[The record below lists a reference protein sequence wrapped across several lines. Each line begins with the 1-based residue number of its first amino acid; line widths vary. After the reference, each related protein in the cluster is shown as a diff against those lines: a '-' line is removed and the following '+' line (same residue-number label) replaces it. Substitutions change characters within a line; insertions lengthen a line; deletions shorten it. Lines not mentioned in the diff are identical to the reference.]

1 MRPRAAGRA
10 TRAWHG
16 ESPAVSV
23 APAPSP
29 SRFHSRRRLMSTGAR
44 MLALS
49 VVGGLV
55 LAGLTG
61 PIVGLFA
68 VTAKRGANTFNDMPT
83 DLLTPPLPQASKMYD
98 AKGHVIAYLHGSED
112 RQVVPLAF
120 VPRYLQQAV
129 IDIEDSRFYEHHG
142 IDFKGLA
149 RAAVA
154 NQESGGFTQGGS
166 TLTQQYVKNVLL
178 ESANTPEERQAAT
191 ERSVSRKLRE
201 AKYAIALEHQLTK
214 QQILERYLNIAYF
227 GDGAYG
233 VQTAAQHYFS
243 KDVNQLTLDEAA
255 TLAGI
260 VKNPSRYDPL
270 LHPVAARD
278 RRNGVLDRMHELGHL
293 PDMFWTF
300 SKGRPLQL
308 DPRKAATDSCQSS
321 SAPFYCQ
328 YVRSQLLSDPE
339 FGPTPEERQRRLF
352 EGGLVIRTS
361 LDPDIQEA
369 AQNAVNTIIP
379 PGNRIATAS
388 VIIEPGTGN
397 VLAIAT
403 NRIYG
408 PADDGK
414 PASTTTDFTHT
425 KFPLATT
432 TDAFQPGST
441 FKVFTLAAALE
452 QGLPLSLTLKAPPC
466 YQSHVFHNP
475 DGHCPV
481 TPFSPDGIG
490 YHNAEE
496 GEGGVFSMTQATW
509 NSVNTYFVQLEEKVG
524 VYNVANMARRLGVT
538 SYRVEPRTP
547 KGVWSKDGTL
557 TLGTFE
563 VSVMDM
569 ASAYATLAAH
579 GIRCDPRSVVAMA
592 DAQGPVSTAPPKC
605 RPVLRPEVADKVTSV
620 LEGVIN
626 QGTGAAN
633 APIGRPAAGKTGTT
647 DNFSNA
653 WFVGYVPQMAAAVWV
668 GDPRSTVQ
676 FPLNNVTV
684 PVGSYAHVYGG
695 DLPAMIWSNE
705 MRNALVNYSAAYMP
719 PADATA
725 PTGGPNQVPDVTG
738 MDVKTAEGVL
748 RAEGFNPVGGGVGT
762 TTYGTTYGGSGR
774 VVRTVPGPGNTVN
787 LGSPVVMLVR

>member
-1 MRPRAAGRA
+1 M
-10 TRAWHG
+10 
-16 ESPAVSV
+16 SV
-23 APAPSP
+23 EPAPSP
-29 SRFHSRRRLMSTGAR
+29 SRFQSRRRLLSVGTK
-44 MLALS
+44 MLILS

-61 PIVGLFA
+61 PFVGLFA
-68 VTAKRGANTFNDMPT
+68 LTAKRGADAFNDLPT
-83 DLLTPPLPQASKMYD
+83 DLLTPPLPQASRMYD
-98 AKGHVIAYLHGSED
+98 AKGNVIAYLHGSED
-112 RQVVPLAF
+112 RQVVPLAT

-178 ESANTPEERQAAT
+178 ESANSADERQAAT

-201 AKYAIALEHQLTK
+201 ARYAIALEHQLNK

-243 KDVNQLTLDEAA
+243 KDVKQLTLDEAA

-270 LHPVAARD
+270 QHPVAAKD

-293 PDMFWTF
+293 PDRFWTYAK
-300 SKGRPLQL
+300 SRPLRL
-308 DPRKAATDSCQSS
+308 SPRKAATDSCQSS

-328 YVRSQLLSDPE
+328 YVRAELLSDPG

-352 EGGLVIRTS
+352 EGGLAIRTS
-361 LDPDIQEA
+361 LDPIVQEA
-369 AQNAVNTIIP
+369 AQRAANTIIP
-379 PGNRIATAS
+379 PGNRVGTAS
-388 VIIEPGTGN
+388 VIVEPGTGN
-397 VLAIAT
+397 VLAIAA
-403 NRIYG
+403 NRVYG
-408 PADDGK
+408 PADDGQ
-414 PASTTTDFTHT
+414 PASTTSDFTHS

-432 TDAFQPGST
+432 PAAFQPGST

-452 QGLPLSLTLKAPPC
+452 QGLPLSLTFNAPPC
-466 YQSHVFHNP
+466 YESHVFHNP
-475 DGHCPV
+475 DGHCAVSPA
-481 TPFSPDGIG
+481 SPDGIG
-490 YHNAEE
+490 YQNAEE

-509 NSVNTYFVQLEEKVG
+509 NSVNTYYVQLEEKVG

-547 KGVWSKDGTL
+547 RGVWAKDGTL

-579 GIRCDPRSVVAMA
+579 GVRCDPHSVLAIT
-592 DAQGPVSTAPPKC
+592 DAQGQVPVQPSKC
-605 RPVLRPEVADKVTSV
+605 QPVLRPEIADKVTSV
-620 LEGVIN
+620 LEGVIT

-676 FPLNNVTV
+676 YPLRNVTV
-684 PVGSYAHVYGG
+684 PVGTYPHVYGG

-705 MRNALVNYSAAYMP
+705 MRGALVNYAVASLP
-719 PADATA
+719 LPDATVA
-725 PTGGPNQVPDVTG
+725 P
-738 MDVKTAEGVL
+738 
-748 RAEGFNPVGGGVGT
+748 GT
-762 TTYGTTYGGSGR
+762 PPRTPGQLGQLGSRGGSGTGGAGLLR
-774 VVRTVPGPGNTVN
+774 PRRLT
-787 LGSPVVMLVR
+787 R